1 MHRLPTRFDI
11 RRFRWCAAPGLSRTK
26 RELIRM
32 PVAGSA
38 LHLDVDEHEFEPVG
52 VDDVV
57 LDAGLAEIRLAGD
70 QLGLARA
77 ARLFEPQRAAGDRH
91 DAVIVFV
98 PVPAGGATRWKPPLG
113 DAQPGIVDLHGRDGT
128 RALAHRP
135 VSFVAAS
142 AASSTAFSST
152 LAPAVRSSGLASSI
166 SLWLMP
172 PTQGTKIIAVGATRA
187 M

>member
-1 MHRLPTRFDI
+1 MVCARGVVKNETRTSLY
-11 RRFRWCAAPGLSRTK
+11 A
-26 RELIRM
+26 M
-32 PVAGSA
+32 AGST
-38 LHLDVDEHEFEPVG
+38 LHLDIDEDEFVWVG
-52 VDDVV
+52 VNDVV
-57 LDAGLAEIRLAGD
+57 LDPGFAEIRLAGD

-77 ARLFEPQRAAGDRH
+77 ARLFEPQRAAGGRD
-91 DAVIVFV
+91 DGVILFV